1 MTSRDVRPVYG
12 KDEVMIGK
20 QTGQDRTTR
29 SKEQETSRYDKL
41 FESVLCGIVQY
52 RLDENGEVVFEN
64 ANREAI
70 RIFGYDAQEFWAKKD
85 WDLASLIVE
94 EDRERILE
102 EVGWLSKPGDMNTYE
117 YRVQKKDGS
126 PCWIIGSAEVILNN
140 EGQEIIQSVFLDIDK
155 RKKTE
160 QRNRVLS
167 EQVEAS
173 NVVLQLALEHT
184 TTFEFYYYPNRCLC
198 VLPQRLCAFYG
209 TKAEYENVPYDL
221 AHVCVAT
228 EYRERFCEAF
238 DRIGRG
244 ERTSSLEF
252 KTTTDL
258 WCKATLSVI
267 SYLEDGRPNLVIGI
281 LEDVSRQKEMELA
294 LEDARSRDILT
305 GLYNK
310 DAGMRMVQEYMLKK
324 PAAEC
329 CCLMLLDMDDLGGI
343 NTIEGNAFA
352 DAILQEVAAIIKAET
367 SSEDIQIRLGGDEFM
382 LFIKNCTKQQAT
394 VIGPHIA
401 EQVRSII
408 TWPDKRLQVSVSI
421 GMCVTDVAN
430 EYNSLYR
437 CAESALKYVK
447 EHGKGSAACY
457 LDTSNEL
464 GINLTQLYVEEHPV
478 NTIDCTQPN
487 GSEDLI
493 SFALDLLGK
502 SKKLDDAVFLLL
514 SRIGKTF
521 HLDRVSILEADR
533 EYLTAHFAYQWSR
546 RRSDFMLGQDFYIT
560 VEDLEQ
566 ARHSYDEEGL
576 CTVNPYTCIFT
587 GASGIH
593 AGIWDCGELVGDM
606 SFEVNEEN
614 HYWPDEQRKLL
625 KELVK
630 IVPSFCMKA
639 KADAVSR
646 AKTDFLSRMSHEIR
660 TPMNAISGMT
670 AIAKT
675 VLDDK
680 ERALECLEKIESA
693 NTYLLNLIND
703 ILDMS
708 RIESGKIEL
717 NNANIDMDV
726 LVNNLQ
732 TLLRPQA
739 VEKGVLLVIENG
751 YKVSRPLIGDELR
764 LNQVLINIIG
774 NAVKF
779 TGKGGI
785 VNVKV
790 EQVWADADNVRLHF
804 SVKDTG
810 IGIEASA
817 LKRIFNVFEQADKGT
832 AATHGGTGLGLAISS
847 SLVQLMGG
855 ILEVKS
861 EVGKGSE
868 FYFTLPFTFG
878 EWRESLADDVVIP
891 KSSFDFS
898 GRRILL
904 AEDNELNQEIAR
916 TILEMQGMLVECA
929 YDGGGAL
936 AMFEA
941 HEPGYYDG
949 ILMDIRMPVMDG
961 LEASRRIRTL
971 GHEDSRS
978 IPIIAIS
985 ANAFDE
991 DSRKSLESGM
1001 NGHLSKPIQVDKL
1014 LELLEKLLG

>member
-1 MTSRDVRPVYG
+1 MGTES
-12 KDEVMIGK
+12 
-20 QTGQDRTTR
+20 GQTR
-29 SKEQETSRYDKL
+29 SARDKEQEASRYDKL

-70 RIFGYDAQEFWAKKD
+70 RIFGYEPDEFWAKKD
-85 WDLASLIVE
+85 WNLPSLIME
-94 EDRERILE
+94 EDRERVLD
-102 EVGWLSKPGDMNTYE
+102 EVGWLSKPGDINTYE
-117 YRVQKKDGS
+117 YRVKKKDGS

-155 RKKTE
+155 RKKAE

-184 TTFEFYYYPNRCLC
+184 TTFEFYYYPNRHLC
-198 VLPQRLCAFYG
+198 VLPDRLCAFYG
-209 TKAEYENVPYDL
+209 TKKEYENVPYDL
-221 AHVCVAT
+221 ADLCVT
-228 EYRERFCEAF
+228 DEYHESFCQVF
-238 DRIGRG
+238 DRIRMG

-252 KTTTDL
+252 RTRTGL
-258 WCKATLSVI
+258 WCRVTLSVI
-267 SYLEDGRPNLVIGI
+267 SYLEDGNPNLVIGI
-281 LEDVSRQKEMELA
+281 LEDVSKQKEMELA
-294 LEDARSRDILT
+294 LEDARSRDTLT

-310 DAGMRMVQEYMLKK
+310 DAGVRMVQEYMLKK
-324 PAAEC
+324 PASEC
-329 CCLMLLDMDDLGGI
+329 CCLMLLDMDDLGDI
-343 NTIEGNAFA
+343 NAIEGNTFA
-352 DAILQEVAAIIKAET
+352 DAILQEVASILKAET
-367 SSEDIQIRLGGDEFM
+367 SGDDIQIRLGGDEFM

-394 VIGPHIA
+394 VIGPRIA

-408 TWPDKRLQVSVSI
+408 TWPDKNLQVSVSI
-421 GMCVTDVAN
+421 GMCVTDVAD

-437 CAESALKYVK
+437 CSESALKYVK
-447 EHGKGSAACY
+447 ENGKGSAACY
-457 LDTSNEL
+457 LDTCNEL

-478 NTIDCTQPN
+478 NAIDCTPPS
-487 GSEDLI
+487 GSEDLV

-521 HLDRVSILEADR
+521 HLDRVSILEADT
-533 EYLTAHFAYQWSR
+533 EFLTARFTYQWVR
-546 RRSDFMLGQDFYIT
+546 RRSAFKLGQEFYISM
-560 VEDLEQ
+560 EELAE
-566 ARHSYDEEGL
+566 ARQCYDEEGM
-576 CTVNPYTCIFT
+576 CTINPNARIFT
-587 GASGIH
+587 CASGIH
-593 AGIWDCGELVGDM
+593 GGIWDCGELVGDM

-614 HYWPDEQRKLL
+614 YQWPDEQRKLL

-680 ERALECLEKIESA
+680 ERAMDCLDKIESA

-717 NNANIDMDV
+717 NIDNIDMDE
-726 LVNNLQ
+726 LIRNLQ
-732 TLLRPQA
+732 TLLRPQS
-739 VEKGVLLVIENG
+739 VEKGVQLIFENG
-751 YKVSRPLIGDELR
+751 YRDSRPLVGDELR

-779 TGKGGI
+779 TEKGGT
-785 VNVKV
+785 VKVKV

-817 LKRIFNVFEQADKGT
+817 LKRIFNVFEQAEKGT
-832 AATHGGTGLGLAISS
+832 AARHGGTGLGLAISS

-861 EVGKGSE
+861 QVGIGSE
-868 FYFTLPFTFG
+868 FYFTLPFVFG
-878 EWRESLADDVVIP
+878 ERVETPVNEEVMCK
-891 KSSFDFS
+891 KSYDFT
-898 GRRILL
+898 GKRILL

-929 YDGGGAL
+929 DDGGEAL
-936 AMFEA
+936 SMFEA

-971 GHEDSRS
+971 GHADSRT

-1001 NGHLSKPIQVDKL
+1001 NGHLSKPIQVERL
-1014 LELLEKLLG
+1014 QEMLEKLLG

>member
-1 MTSRDVRPVYG
+1 M
-12 KDEVMIGK
+12 KK
-20 QTGQDRTTR
+20 GQAQ
-29 SKEQETSRYDKL
+29 SAELCVQQKEQEASRYDKL

-52 RLDENGEVVFEN
+52 RLDEKGEVVFEN

-70 RIFGYDAQEFWAKKD
+70 RIFGYEPEEFWAKKD
-85 WDLASLIVE
+85 WNLPLLIVE

-102 EVGWLSKPGDMNTYE
+102 EVGWLEKVGDTNNYE
-117 YRVQKKDGS
+117 YRVRQKDGT

-140 EGQEIIQSVFLDIDK
+140 EGKEIIQSVFMDIDK

-184 TTFEFYYYPNRCLC
+184 TTCEFYYYPSR
-198 VLPQRLCAFYG
+198 RLCRLPERLCSYYG
-209 TKAEYENVPYDL
+209 TMPVYEDVPCSM
-221 AHVCVAT
+221 AVSCVAP
-228 EYRERFCEAF
+228 EYHESFCEIF
-238 DRIGRG
+238 GRINNG

-252 KTTTDL
+252 KTKAGL
-258 WCKATLSVI
+258 WCRVTLSVI
-267 SYLEDGRPNLVIGI
+267 SYLEDGGPNLVIGI
-281 LEDVSRQKEMELA
+281 LEDISRQKNMEQA
-294 LEDARSRDILT
+294 LEDARARDTLT

-310 DAGMRMVQEYMLKK
+310 ETGVRMVQEYMLKK
-324 PAAEC
+324 PDTEC
-329 CCLMLLDMDDLGGI
+329 CCLMLLDMDDLGII
-343 NTIEGNAFA
+343 NRTEGNAFA
-352 DAILQEVAAIIKAET
+352 DAILQEVAQILKAET
-367 SSEDIQIRLGGDEFM
+367 GEEDIQIRLGGDEFM
-382 LFIKNCTKQQAT
+382 LFIKNCTKEQAA
-394 VIGPHIA
+394 VIGPRIA

-408 TWPDKRLQVSVSI
+408 AWPEKNLRVSVSI

-430 EYNSLYR
+430 DYNGLYR
-437 CAESALKYVK
+437 CSESVLKYLK

-464 GINLTQLYVEEHPV
+464 GINLTQLYMEEHPV
-478 NTIDCTQPN
+478 NAIDRTQQS

-514 SRIGKTF
+514 ARIGKTF
-521 HLDRVSILEADR
+521 HLDKVSILEADR
-533 EYLTAHFAYQWSR
+533 EYLTARFVYQWAR
-546 RRSDFMLGQDFYIT
+546 RRSDFNLGQMYYISA
-560 VEDLEQ
+560 EELEE
-566 ARHSYDEEGL
+566 AAVCYGETGM
-576 CTVNPYTCIFT
+576 CTINTNERIFT
-587 GASGIH
+587 CASGLH

-614 HYWPDEQRKLL
+614 HQWPEEQKKLL

-630 IVPSFCMKA
+630 IVPSFYMKA
-639 KADAVSR
+639 KADALSQ

-680 ERALECLEKIESA
+680 ERTRDCLEKIESA
-693 NTYLLNLIND
+693 NVYLLNLIND

-708 RIESGKIEL
+708 RIESGKIEHNEGNIDLTEFL
-717 NNANIDMDV
+717 NN
-726 LVNNLQ
+726 LE
-732 TLLRPQA
+732 TLLHPQA
-739 VEKGVLLVIENG
+739 AEKGVELVIENS
-751 YKVSRPLIGDELR
+751 YKGTRPLVGDELR

-779 TGKGGI
+779 TEKGGS
-785 VNVKV
+785 VTVKV
-790 EQVWADADNVRLHF
+790 RQEKEGTDKIQLHF
-804 SVKDTG
+804 SVEDTG

-817 LKRIFNVFEQADKGT
+817 LDRIFNVFEQADKGT
-832 AATHGGTGLGLAISS
+832 AARHGGTGLGLAISS

-855 ILEVKS
+855 VLKVKS
-861 EVGKGSE
+861 EVGIGSE
-868 FYFTLPFTFG
+868 FYFTLPFAFG
-878 EWRESLADDVVIP
+878 KPEGMPVHEENIQKKV
-891 KSSFDFS
+891 FDFT
-898 GRRILL
+898 GKRILL
-904 AEDNELNQEIAR
+904 AEDNELNQEIAKS
-916 TILEMQGMLVECA
+916 ILEMQGILVECA
-929 YDGGGAL
+929 GDGAQAL
-936 AMFEA
+936 AMFEER
-941 HEPGYYDG
+941 EPGYYDG

-971 GHEDSRS
+971 GREDSRL
-978 IPIIAIS
+978 IPIVALS

-1001 NGHLSKPIQVDKL
+1001 NGHLSKPIEVVKL
-1014 LELLEKLLG
+1014 LEMLEQVL